1 MILSTLDSSIL
12 KPVKE
17 DPFSDLSDVFAELKR
32 RADELG
38 EQMRKA
44 TEVVSEKGL
53 EMLKEILESA
63 EGLAEETKGKTEQ
76 EEDI

>member
-1 MILSTLDSSIL
+1 
-12 KPVKE
+12 
-17 DPFSDLSDVFAELKR
+17 
-32 RADELG
+32 
-38 EQMRKA
+38 MRKA
-44 TEVVSEKGL
+44 TEVVTEKGL